1 MWLLNTTTLTLVHF
15 MDDRQLKGRYAIL
28 SHTWGVEEV
37 SFDEM
42 HLESAKAKVGYQKI
56 LKTCHQAVKDKL
68 KYAWVDTCCIDKSS
82 SSELSEAI
90 NSMYRYYQNARVC
103 YAYLSDL
110 LPADNTSSI
119 EERLRPCRW
128 FSRGWTL
135 QELIAPPSLI
145 IYDSEWNAV
154 ASRSEIAVALAGITH
169 IDKHIFVN
177 RMVLWD
183 TSVATRMSWA
193 SMRITTREEDLA
205 YSLMGIFDIN
215 MPLLYGEGSKA
226 FRRLQ
231 EEIIRTWTDVDHTI
245 LVWGGRMSIPRWKSQ
260 PLLASSPAQ
269 FPVFWPPL
277 ATENDG
283 LVDRQENR
291 KRPILSGL
299 PNGNESFELSGRGLR
314 ITLPAQAANH
324 DRTMETGYSLFKRKK
339 PVRLDLEAVEN
350 KRVLVVLNCAD
361 HSFHPYVIGMYL
373 RRRRSWSLKFIS
385 SHINPIHYREYS
397 LWDIESLTTV
407 PLSELRG
414 FTKLTLN
421 IAREPDP
428 YV

>member
-1 MWLLNTTTLTLVHF
+1 MTLTLVYF
-15 MDDRQLKGRYAIL
+15 MDDRELKEQYAIL

-42 HLESAKAKVGYQKI
+42 HLESAKNKVGYQKI
-56 LKTCHQAVKDKL
+56 LKTCHQAVKDNL
-68 KYAWVDTCCIDKSS
+68 KYAWVDTCCIDKRS

-90 NSMYRYYQNARVC
+90 NSMFRYYWNARVC

-110 LPADNTSSI
+110 LPADTTSSI

-145 IYDSEWNAV
+145 IYDSEWSAV
-154 ASRSEIAVALAGITH
+154 ASRAEIAVALAGITH
-169 IDKHIFVN
+169 ILWKIFAN
-177 RMVLWD
+177 REALWR

-193 SMRITTREEDLA
+193 SMRITTREEDIA

-226 FRRLQ
+226 FKRLQ
-231 EEIIRTWTDVDHTI
+231 EEIIRTWTRVDHSI
-245 LVWGGRMSIPRWKSQ
+245 LVWGSRMLMPQSKSQ
-260 PLLASSPAQ
+260 ALLASSPAQ
-269 FPVFWPPL
+269 FPVFRPL
-277 ATENDG
+277 FAIENDG
-283 LVDRQENR
+283 LVDRQEEK
-291 KRPILSGL
+291 KRDIWTWSYD
-299 PNGNESFELSGRGLR
+299 GNESFELSGRGLR
-314 ITLPAQAANH
+314 ITLLAQAANH
-324 DRTMETGYSLFKRKK
+324 DRTMETDYSTFKPEN

-350 KRVLVVLNCAD
+350 ERLLVVLNCAEF
-361 HSFHPYVIGMYL
+361 SWLTGLLGMYL
-373 RRRRSWSLKFIS
+373 RRRSMGLRIRIPAFSGID
-385 SHINPIHYREYS
+385 HHDYA
-397 LWDIESLTTV
+397 LWDIESLTNV
-407 PLSELRG
+407 PVSGLEA

-428 YV
+428 YL